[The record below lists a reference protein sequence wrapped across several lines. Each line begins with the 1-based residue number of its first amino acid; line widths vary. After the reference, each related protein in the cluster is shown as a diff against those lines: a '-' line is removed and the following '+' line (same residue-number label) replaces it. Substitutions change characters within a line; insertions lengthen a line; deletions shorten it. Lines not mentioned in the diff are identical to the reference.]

1 MANLR
6 GGSYEKQ
13 INNACH
19 RMERLGES
27 KQFDNDKNA
36 HSAKVLDD
44 RRAMLNDFANYA
56 TDTLNSS
63 EKLNTLMTNENI
75 NNFLR
80 DRLADVQSNTAETYA
95 RGFSAM
101 TDSLQSN
108 NITINLDKEIIN
120 SVVSDAKINDTS
132 SIEINRSINN
142 LDSLYKDLGTKH
154 EMSRVL
160 AEVQA
165 TLGLR
170 VSEAMELVKNVND
183 YVIKDINEVAG
194 LNGKGG
200 KEYIIKDIP
209 ASLVNKIENIEKQI
223 SQSTYQKDLAAL
235 GEKSHNLRI
244 TYSKNEYEK
253 NISEGMSHKSSLA
266 AVSNE
271 LNHNREDITVY
282 YLNRA

>member
-6 GGSYEKQ
+6 GGTHEKQ
-13 INNACH
+13 IKNAVC

-27 KQFDNDKNA
+27 KKFDDDKNA

-44 RRAMLNDFANYA
+44 RKAQLNHFAEYA
-56 TDTLNSS
+56 ANTLNSS

-80 DRLADVQSNTAETYA
+80 EKTIDMKASSAETYV

-101 TDSLQSN
+101 TESLKNN

-120 SVVSDAKINDTS
+120 SIVSEVKANDTS
-132 SIEINRSINN
+132 TIELNRSINN
-142 LDSLYKDLGTKH
+142 LDGLYKDLGNRH
-154 EMSRVL
+154 EMSQVL

-165 TLGLR
+165 ELGLR
-170 VSEAMELVKNVND
+170 VSEAIELVKNVND
-183 YVIKDINEVAG
+183 YVVKDINEISG

-200 KEYIIKDIP
+200 KEYLVKDIS
-209 ASLVNKIENIEKQI
+209 ARLVNKIENIDKMI
-223 SQSTYQKDLAAL
+223 SKSTYQKDLAAL

-244 TYSKNEYEK
+244 TFSKNEYEK
-253 NISEGMSHKSSLA
+253 NIANGLSHNEALKS
-266 AVSNE
+266 VSAE

-282 YLNRA
+282 YLKRG